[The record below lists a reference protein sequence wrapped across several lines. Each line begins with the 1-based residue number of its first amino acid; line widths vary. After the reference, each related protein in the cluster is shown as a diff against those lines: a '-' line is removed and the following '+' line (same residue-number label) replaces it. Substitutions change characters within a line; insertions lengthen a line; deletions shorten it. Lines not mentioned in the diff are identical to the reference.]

1 MNFEPLASHYPKL
14 SALGEHCED
23 LIRDRHYRESIQ
35 GMRQFAEGV
44 LKTVFRVKD
53 DDEGL
58 GALMRRDDFQIVV
71 PRKVAG
77 SFSLLQR
84 YGNKASHFQTK
95 DLPADVPYE
104 RHYEIRT
111 KEDAELCL
119 RHGHEI
125 ARWLLSCRD
134 PSAAYPDFRPLE
146 TVRTNKKGEKRKI
159 VFDAHQ
165 EEAIGLQHGRHLV
178 LAPPGCGKT
187 EILTERVRRALEAGI
202 ALTDMLCLTFT
213 NRAAR
218 GMQERIEENFQ
229 DRSMGELYVGN
240 LHRFCS
246 KLLFESE
253 AVPETATIID
263 EDDAREVI
271 DSLARER
278 LSENRPPVSE
288 GLPLP
293 EDPLPGSVA
302 DFIEQRAA
310 ELLQKDR
317 DFPADTIQKA
327 PAPEVNQRNLELF
340 ASFGLLAFDEK
351 HNPKVNEDRVD
362 EIARDYLAYKES
374 QELLDFNDLLLKAWL
389 FLTDDRSFVKRYSWI
404 QVDEVQDLSPL
415 QLAIV
420 DLLWNDDEPSSV
432 CVFFGDEQQAIFSFM
447 GAKLERLQ
455 ALSRTHAVHHLHRNF
470 RSPSYLLDLFNKF
483 AVNELDADPAL
494 LPRAE
499 RVSKAPKGALRLL
512 AAYDA
517 KDQIEVLGEL
527 ARLAPADE
535 TTAVLV
541 PSNAMADTLSNHLKE
556 KGVEHFKISGS
567 DIFRMDVLKT
577 AKAYLGILKDDFQT
591 APWAQLISR
600 LTRKNTTLK
609 RIRDYLA
616 KEFPDYGLLPSDLL
630 HYSVENPEEPMSLL
644 DDFTRAYW
652 GELVV
657 FDTETTGL
665 EVGLDDVIQIA
676 ARRLKDGRC
685 IETLTLFLETKRT
698 IPKMLG
704 NIPNPMVEEY
714 EAAKARGKLLPP
726 ALAFKKFLAFVGD
739 APVVGHNVEYDVNIV
754 NAQYAVLKDRMEKV
768 FADGVDL
775 SALPRAYARGE
786 LLKRYD
792 TLRLSYA
799 LERII
804 CREKGVEAP
813 SLAQAQGPDPHSRGR
828 RDEFAQ
834 GRRRRRRDRRPSRAL
849 LRARPAA
856 RGKAAGLPH
865 EALHPQHVEDAS
877 RRRQGDLRRAPRP
890 ELPAAGP
897 RRPGDSRAG
906 ASRIHRNPA
915 EPHGGT
921 DRNRRNPKE
930 APASLRLSRP
940 GARRQ
945 GTLED
950 ALFAAAALSRP
961 REFVEGSGPLF
972 ERRRARPHLPFDGPQ
987 GEGPRIRKRRHRRR
1001 PRRRLSL
1008 LPKQHAR
1015 DKGRGREKVLRR
1027 ALAREKDD
1035 HDHLAAGKRLGLP
1048 LQRVAVS
1055 CKHPFGLRA
1064 DDGKRRAA
1072 GRKESVPRQRP
1083 RRGRPALLTIPQ
1095 RPRSSF
1101 TDARRLEGASM
1112 RFSCGRGRQEREN
1125 PGEARC
1131 PSGSSFGKG
1140 LGPFCG
1146 DEPCVPKDRSSV
1158 RDAHPGLP
1166 SRTGASQSCMVCN
1179 PIQRAVARSFS
1190 S

>member
-293 EDPLPGSVA
+293 EDPLPGFVA

-804 CREKGVEAP
+804 CREKGLKRLPSHKLKDLIRILGVEGTNSHKADDDVAATEGLLARFYELARPLVEKQRAFLMKP
-813 SLAQAQGPDPHSRGR
+813 SIRNMSKTLRDAVKEIYDEHRDLSFRPQDPEDPAILVQVLREFIETLPNHTEEPTEIGEIRKKLPLLYAYLDRVLVDKERSRTLYSQLQR
-828 RDEFAQ
+828 YLVHVNSLKEADLCSSDVV
-834 GRRRRRRDRRPSRAL
+834 RDRIFLSTVH
-849 LRARPAA
+849 
-856 RGKAAGLPH
+856 KAKGL
-865 EALHPQHVEDAS
+865 
-877 RRRQGDLRRAPRP
+877 
-890 ELPAAGP
+890 
-897 RRPGDSRAG
+897 
-906 ASRIHRNPA
+906 
-915 EPHGGT
+915 
-921 DRNRRNPKE
+921 
-930 APASLRLSRP
+930 
-940 GARRQ
+940 
-945 GTLED
+945 
-950 ALFAAAALSRP
+950 
-961 REFVEGSGPLF
+961 EFENVVI
-972 ERRRARPHLPFDGPQ
+972 AD
-987 GEGPRIRKRRHRRR
+987 
-1001 PRRRLSL
+1001 
-1008 LPKQHAR
+1008 AR
-1015 DKGRGREKVLRR
+1015 DGVY
-1027 ALAREKDD
+1027 
-1035 HDHLAAGKRLGLP
+1035 
-1048 LQRVAVS
+1048 
-1055 CKHPFGLRA
+1055 PFF
-1064 DDGKRRAA
+1064 
-1072 GRKESVPRQRP
+1072 
-1083 RRGRPALLTIPQ
+1083 
-1095 RPRSSF
+1095 RSN
-1101 TDARRLEGASM
+1101 TPETR
-1112 RFSCGRGRQEREN
+1112 
-1125 PGEARC
+1125 
-1131 PSGSSFGKG
+1131 
-1140 LGPFCG
+1140 
-1146 DEPCVPKDRSSV
+1146 
-1158 RDAHPGLP
+1158 
-1166 SRTGASQSCMVCN
+1166 
-1179 PIQRAVARSFS
+1179 
-1190 S
+1190 

>member
-1 MNFEPLASHYPKL
+1 M
-14 SALGEHCED
+14 
-23 LIRDRHYRESIQ
+23 
-35 GMRQFAEGV
+35 
-44 LKTVFRVKD
+44 
-53 DDEGL
+53 
-58 GALMRRDDFQIVV
+58 
-71 PRKVAG
+71 
-77 SFSLLQR
+77 
-84 YGNKASHFQTK
+84 
-95 DLPADVPYE
+95 
-104 RHYEIRT
+104 
-111 KEDAELCL
+111 
-119 RHGHEI
+119 
-125 ARWLLSCRD
+125 
-134 PSAAYPDFRPLE
+134 
-146 TVRTNKKGEKRKI
+146 RTNAKGEKRQI

-187 EILTERVRRALEAGI
+187 EILTERVRRALDAGA

-218 GMQERIEENFQ
+218 GMQERIEENFR

-293 EDPLPGSVA
+293 EDPLPGFVA
-302 DFIEQRAA
+302 DFIQQRAA

-317 DFPADTIQKA
+317 CFPTDTIQKA

-351 HNPKVNEDRVD
+351 HNPKVDEDRVD

-499 RVSKAPKGALRLL
+499 KVSKAPKGALRLL
-512 AAYDA
+512 AAYNA
-517 KDQIEVLGEL
+517 KDQVELLGEL

-535 TTAVLV
+535 TTAFLV

-676 ARRLKDGRC
+676 ARKLRGGRC
-685 IETLTLFLETKRT
+685 VEKLELFLKTERE

-704 NIPNPMVEEY
+704 NIPNPMVEVY
-714 EAAKARGKLLPP
+714 EAEKARGSLLPP
-726 ALAFKKFLAFVGD
+726 VLAFKKFLAFVGD

-804 CREKGVEAP
+804 CRETGLKRLPSHKLKDLIRILGVEGTNSHKADDDVAATEGL
-813 SLAQAQGPDPHSRGR
+813 LARFY
-828 RDEFAQ
+828 E
-834 GRRRRRRDRRPSRAL
+834 L
-849 LRARPAA
+849 ARPLVEKQRAFLMKPSIRNMSKTLRDA
-856 RGKAAGLPH
+856 VKEIYDEHRDLSFR
-865 EALHPQHVEDAS
+865 PQDPED
-877 RRRQGDLRRAPRP
+877 
-890 ELPAAGP
+890 PA
-897 RRPGDSRAG
+897 
-906 ASRIHRNPA
+906 I
-915 EPHGGT
+915 
-921 DRNRRNPKE
+921 
-930 APASLRLSRP
+930 LVQVL
-940 GARRQ
+940 
-945 GTLED
+945 
-950 ALFAAAALSRP
+950 
-961 REFVEGSGPLF
+961 REFVESLPNHTENKGEIGEIQKKLPLLYAYLDRVLIEKTQSRTLYAQLQRYLVHINSLKEADLCSSDVVRDRVF
-972 ERRRARPHLPFDGPQ
+972 LSTVHKAKGLEFDHVVIADVRDGVYPFFKSSTP
-987 GEGPRIRKRRHRRR
+987 E
-1001 PRRRLSL
+1001 
-1008 LPKQHAR
+1008 
-1015 DKGRGREKVLRR
+1015 
-1027 ALAREKDD
+1027 AREEDARKFYVALSRAKKTITITWPLENDWGYRCRESPFLQSIRSDFVRVTESDVLKD
-1035 HDHLAAGKRLGLP
+1035 GK
-1048 LQRVAVS
+1048 A
-1055 CKHPFGLRA
+1055 FGKA
-1064 DDGKRRAA
+1064 DDLD
-1072 GRKESVPRQRP
+1072 EDDP
-1083 RRGRPALLTIPQ
+1083 
-1095 RPRSSF
+1095 
-1101 TDARRLEGASM
+1101 
-1112 RFSCGRGRQEREN
+1112 
-1125 PGEARC
+1125 
-1131 PSGSSFGKG
+1131 
-1140 LGPFCG
+1140 PF
-1146 DEPCVPKDRSSV
+1146 
-1158 RDAHPGLP
+1158 
-1166 SRTGASQSCMVCN
+1166 
-1179 PIQRAVARSFS
+1179 
-1190 S
+1190 

>member
-1 MNFEPLASHYPKL
+1 MNFQPLASHYPKL

-44 LKTVFRVKD
+44 LKTVFRVQD

-58 GALMRRDDFQIVV
+58 GSLMRRDDFAIVV
-71 PRKVAG
+71 PRKVAR

-84 YGNKASHFQTK
+84 YGNKASHFQVN
-95 DLPADVPYE
+95 DLLTSVPYE

-111 KEDAELCL
+111 KEDAETCL
-119 RHGHEI
+119 RHGYDI

-134 PSAAYPDFRPLE
+134 PSAPYPDFQPLE
-146 TVRTNKKGEKRKI
+146 TVRTNAKGEKRKI
-159 VFDAHQ
+159 VFDRHQ
-165 EEAIGLQHGRHLV
+165 EEAIGLQSGRHLV

-187 EILTERVRRALEAGI
+187 EILTERVRRALEAGV

-218 GMQERIEENFQ
+218 GMQERIVENFPE
-229 DRSMGELYVGN
+229 RSMGELYVGN

-253 AVPETATIID
+253 VVPETATILD

-278 LSENRPPVSE
+278 LLEDRPPVSE

-293 EDPLPGSVA
+293 EEPLPDFVA
-302 DFIEQRAA
+302 DFIQQRAA

-317 DFPADTIQKA
+317 GFHEDTIQEA
-327 PAPEVNQRNLELF
+327 HAPEVNQKNFELF
-340 ASFGLLAFDEK
+340 AAFGLVAYDDCGKPKFDE
-351 HNPKVNEDRVD
+351 DRID
-362 EIARDYLAYKES
+362 SIARDYLAYKAS

-389 FLTDDRSFVKRYSWI
+389 FLSDERSFVKLYPWI

-420 DLLWNDDEPSSV
+420 ELLWDDEKPSSV
-432 CVFFGDEQQAIFSFM
+432 CVYFGDEQQAIFSFM
-447 GAKLERLQ
+447 GAKLDRLQ
-455 ALSRTHAVHHLHRNF
+455 ALSRTHKVHLLHRNF

-483 AVNELDADPAL
+483 AVRELDADPAL
-494 LPRAE
+494 LPRAD
-499 RVSKAPKGALRLL
+499 KITPKPKGALRLL
-512 AAYDA
+512 AACDA
-517 KDQIEVLGEL
+517 KDQIELLSEL
-527 ARLAPADE
+527 ALRAPEGE

-541 PSNAMADTLSNHLKE
+541 PSNAMADTLSDRLKDL
-556 KGVEHFKISGS
+556 KVEHFKISGS
-567 DIFRMDVLKT
+567 DLFRMDVLKT

-600 LTRKNTTLK
+600 LTRKDTTLK

-616 KEFPDYGLLPSDLL
+616 RKFPDYGLLPSDLL
-630 HYSVENPEEPMSLL
+630 HYSAENPDEPMSLL

-804 CREKGVEAP
+804 CREKGLKRLPSHRLKDLIRILGVEGTNSHKADDDVAATEGLLARFYELARPLVEKQRAFLMKP
-813 SLAQAQGPDPHSRGR
+813 SIRNMSKTLRDAVKEIYDEHRDLSFRPQDPEDPAILVQVLREFIETLPNHTEEPTEIGEIRKKLPLLYAYLDRVLVDKERSRTLYSQLQR
-828 RDEFAQ
+828 YLVHVNSLKEADLCSSDVV
-834 GRRRRRRDRRPSRAL
+834 RDRIFLSTVHKAKGL
-849 LRARPAA
+849 EFENVVIADARDGVYPFF
-856 RGKAAGLPH
+856 RSNTP
-865 EALHPQHVEDAS
+865 ETREEDA
-877 RRRQGDLRRAPRP
+877 R
-890 ELPAAGP
+890 
-897 RRPGDSRAG
+897 
-906 ASRIHRNPA
+906 
-915 EPHGGT
+915 
-921 DRNRRNPKE
+921 K
-930 APASLRLSRP
+930 
-940 GARRQ
+940 
-945 GTLED
+945 
-950 ALFAAAALSRP
+950 FYVALSRAKKTITITWP
-961 REFVEGSGPLF
+961 LENDWGFRCKESPFLASIRSDFVRMTEN
-972 ERRRARPHLPFDGPQ
+972 D
-987 GEGPRIRKRRHRRR
+987 
-1001 PRRRLSL
+1001 
-1008 LPKQHAR
+1008 
-1015 DKGRGREKVLRR
+1015 VLRD
-1027 ALAREKDD
+1027 EKKASRGNDPEEDD
-1035 HDHLAAGKRLGLP
+1035 P
-1048 LQRVAVS
+1048 
-1055 CKHPFGLRA
+1055 PF
-1064 DDGKRRAA
+1064 
-1072 GRKESVPRQRP
+1072 
-1083 RRGRPALLTIPQ
+1083 
-1095 RPRSSF
+1095 
-1101 TDARRLEGASM
+1101 
-1112 RFSCGRGRQEREN
+1112 
-1125 PGEARC
+1125 
-1131 PSGSSFGKG
+1131 
-1140 LGPFCG
+1140 
-1146 DEPCVPKDRSSV
+1146 
-1158 RDAHPGLP
+1158 
-1166 SRTGASQSCMVCN
+1166 
-1179 PIQRAVARSFS
+1179 
-1190 S
+1190 

>member
-1 MNFEPLASHYPKL
+1 MNFQPLAPYYPKL

-23 LIRDRHYRESIQ
+23 LIRDRHYRESVQ

-44 LKTVFRVKD
+44 LKTVFRVQD

-58 GALMRRDDFQIVV
+58 GALMRRDDFAIVV

-84 YGNKASHFQTK
+84 YGNKASHFQVN
-95 DLPADVPYE
+95 DLLSTLPYE

-119 RHGHEI
+119 RHGHDI

-134 PSAAYPDFRPLE
+134 PSASYPDFRPLE

-187 EILTERVRRALEAGI
+187 EILTERVRRALDAGMS
-202 ALTDMLCLTFT
+202 LTDMLCLTFT

-218 GMQERIEENFQ
+218 GMQERIEENFR

-246 KLLFESE
+246 KLLFEAE
-253 AVPETATIID
+253 AVPETATILD

-278 LSENRPPVSE
+278 RLEDRPSSQSGE
-288 GLPLP
+288 RPLP
-293 EDPLPGSVA
+293 EDPLPAFVA
-302 DFIEQRAA
+302 DFIQHRAA
-310 ELLQKDR
+310 ELLQRDR
-317 DFPADTIQKA
+317 SFPAETIQQA
-327 PAPEVNQRNLELF
+327 PAPEVNQRNFELL
-340 ASFGLLAFDEK
+340 AAFGLVVHDENR
-351 HNPKVNEDRVD
+351 NPIIDEDRVD

-389 FLTDDRSFVKRYSWI
+389 FLTDKRSFVKRYSWI

-420 DLLWNDDEPSSV
+420 EQLWNANAPSSV

-447 GAKLERLQ
+447 GAKLERLED
-455 ALSRTHAVHHLHRNF
+455 LSRTHEVHHLHRNF

-494 LPRAE
+494 LPRADKI
-499 RVSKAPKGALRLL
+499 SKAPKGALRLL
-512 AAYDA
+512 AAYNA

-527 ARLAPADE
+527 ARLAPENE

-541 PSNAMADTLSNHLKE
+541 PSNAMADALSLHLKE
-556 KGVEHFKISGS
+556 KGVEHFKISGT

-630 HYSVENPEEPMSLL
+630 FYSAENEDEPMSLL

-676 ARRLKDGRC
+676 ARKLRGGRC
-685 IETLTLFLETKRT
+685 VEKLTLFLKTKRE

-704 NIPNPMVEEY
+704 NIPNPMVEVY
-714 EAAKARGKLLPP
+714 EAERARGSLLDP

-754 NAQYAVLKDRMEKV
+754 NAQYAVLKDRMEKA
-768 FADGVDL
+768 FADGVDV
-775 SALPRAYARGE
+775 SVLPRAYARGE
-786 LLKRYD
+786 LMKRYD
-792 TLRLSYA
+792 TLRISYA
-799 LERII
+799 LERVI
-804 CREKGVEAP
+804 CREKGLKRLPSHKLKDLIRILEVEGTNSHNADDDVAATEGL
-813 SLAQAQGPDPHSRGR
+813 LARFY
-828 RDEFAQ
+828 E
-834 GRRRRRRDRRPSRAL
+834 L
-849 LRARPAA
+849 ARPLVEKQRKFLRKSAI
-856 RGKAAGLPH
+856 RNMSQTLRL
-865 EALHPQHVEDAS
+865 ALKEIF
-877 RRRQGDLRRAPRP
+877 
-890 ELPAAGP
+890 EE
-897 RRPGDSRAG
+897 
-906 ASRIHRNPA
+906 HRNLSFRPQDPEDPA
-915 EPHGGT
+915 I
-921 DRNRRNPKE
+921 
-930 APASLRLSRP
+930 LVQVL
-940 GARRQ
+940 
-945 GTLED
+945 
-950 ALFAAAALSRP
+950 
-961 REFVEGSGPLF
+961 REFVESLPNHTENEGEIGEIQKKLPLLYAYLDRVLIDK
-972 ERRRARPHLPFDGPQ
+972 ERSRTLYAQLQRYLVHINSLKEADLCSSDVVRDRVFLSTVHKAKGLEFDHVV
-987 GEGPRIRKRRHRRR
+987 IAD
-1001 PRRRLSL
+1001 
-1008 LPKQHAR
+1008 AR
-1015 DKGRGREKVLRR
+1015 DGVYPFFKSSTPETKEEDARKFYVALSRAKKTITITWPLENDWGYRCRESPFLRSIRSDFIRMTENDVL
-1027 ALAREKDD
+1027 K
-1035 HDHLAAGKRLGLP
+1035 
-1048 LQRVAVS
+1048 
-1055 CKHPFGLRA
+1055 
-1064 DDGKRRAA
+1064 DGKSFGNA
-1072 GRKESVPRQRP
+1072 GRSDDLNEDDP
-1083 RRGRPALLTIPQ
+1083 
-1095 RPRSSF
+1095 
-1101 TDARRLEGASM
+1101 
-1112 RFSCGRGRQEREN
+1112 
-1125 PGEARC
+1125 
-1131 PSGSSFGKG
+1131 
-1140 LGPFCG
+1140 PF
-1146 DEPCVPKDRSSV
+1146 
-1158 RDAHPGLP
+1158 
-1166 SRTGASQSCMVCN
+1166 
-1179 PIQRAVARSFS
+1179 
-1190 S
+1190 

>member
-1 MNFEPLASHYPKL
+1 MNFQPLAPYYPKL

-23 LIRDRHYRESIQ
+23 LIRDRHYRESVQ

-58 GALMRRDDFQIVV
+58 GALMRRDDFAIVV
-71 PRKVAG
+71 PRKVAA

-84 YGNKASHFQTK
+84 YGNKASHFQVN
-95 DLPADVPYE
+95 DLLSALPYE

-119 RHGHEI
+119 RHGYDI

-134 PSAAYPDFRPLE
+134 PSASYPDFRPLE

-187 EILTERVRRALEAGI
+187 EILTERVRRALDAGV

-218 GMQERIEENFQ
+218 GMQERIEENFR

-253 AVPETATIID
+253 AVPETATILD

-278 LSENRPPVSE
+278 LFEDRPSSQSGE
-288 GLPLP
+288 RLLP
-293 EDPLPGSVA
+293 EDPLPSFVA
-302 DFIEQRAA
+302 DFIQHRAA

-317 DFPADTIQKA
+317 GFHEDTIQEA
-327 PAPEVNQRNLELF
+327 HAPEVNQKNFELF
-340 ASFGLLAFDEK
+340 AAFGLVCLDERR
-351 HNPKVNEDRVD
+351 NPKLDEDRVD

-389 FLTDDRSFVKRYSWI
+389 FLTDKRSFVKRYSWI

-420 DLLWNDDEPSSV
+420 EQLWNANAPSSV

-447 GAKLERLQ
+447 GAKLERLED
-455 ALSRTHAVHHLHRNF
+455 LSRTHEVHHLHRNF

-494 LPRAE
+494 LPRADKI
-499 RVSKAPKGALRLL
+499 SKAPKGALRLL
-512 AAYDA
+512 AAYNA

-527 ARLAPADE
+527 ARLAPENE

-541 PSNAMADTLSNHLKE
+541 PSNAMADALSLHLKD
-556 KGVEHFKISGS
+556 KGVEHFKISGT

-630 HYSVENPEEPMSLL
+630 FYSAENEDEPMSLL

-676 ARRLKDGRC
+676 ARKLRGGRC
-685 IETLTLFLETKRT
+685 VEKLTLFLKTKRE

-704 NIPNPMVEEY
+704 NIPNPMVEVY
-714 EAAKARGKLLPP
+714 EAERARGSLLDP

-754 NAQYAVLKDRMEKV
+754 NAQYAVLKDRMEKA
-768 FADGVDL
+768 FADGVDV
-775 SALPRAYARGE
+775 SVLPRAYARGE
-786 LLKRYD
+786 LMKRYD
-792 TLRLSYA
+792 TLRISYA
-799 LERII
+799 LERVI
-804 CREKGVEAP
+804 CREKGLKRLPSHKLKDLIRILEVEGTNSHNADDDVAATEGL
-813 SLAQAQGPDPHSRGR
+813 LARFY
-828 RDEFAQ
+828 E
-834 GRRRRRRDRRPSRAL
+834 L
-849 LRARPAA
+849 ARPLVEKQRKFLRKSAI
-856 RGKAAGLPH
+856 RNMSQTLRL
-865 EALHPQHVEDAS
+865 ALKEIF
-877 RRRQGDLRRAPRP
+877 
-890 ELPAAGP
+890 EE
-897 RRPGDSRAG
+897 
-906 ASRIHRNPA
+906 HRNLSYRPQDPEDPA
-915 EPHGGT
+915 I
-921 DRNRRNPKE
+921 
-930 APASLRLSRP
+930 LVQVL
-940 GARRQ
+940 
-945 GTLED
+945 
-950 ALFAAAALSRP
+950 
-961 REFVEGSGPLF
+961 REFVETLPNHTEDERQIGEIQKKLPLLYAYLDRVLIDKERSRTLYAQLQRYLVHINSLKEADLCSSDVVRDRVFLSTVHKAKGLEF
-972 ERRRARPHLPFDGPQ
+972 ENVVIAD
-987 GEGPRIRKRRHRRR
+987 
-1001 PRRRLSL
+1001 
-1008 LPKQHAR
+1008 AR
-1015 DKGRGREKVLRR
+1015 DGVYPFFKSKTPE
-1027 ALAREKDD
+1027 AREEDARKFYVALSRAKKTITITWPLENDWGYRCKESPFLQSIRSD
-1035 HDHLAAGKRLGLP
+1035 FVRVTETEALRDAPAGKDEDLEDDP
-1048 LQRVAVS
+1048 
-1055 CKHPFGLRA
+1055 PF
-1064 DDGKRRAA
+1064 
-1072 GRKESVPRQRP
+1072 
-1083 RRGRPALLTIPQ
+1083 
-1095 RPRSSF
+1095 
-1101 TDARRLEGASM
+1101 
-1112 RFSCGRGRQEREN
+1112 
-1125 PGEARC
+1125 
-1131 PSGSSFGKG
+1131 
-1140 LGPFCG
+1140 
-1146 DEPCVPKDRSSV
+1146 
-1158 RDAHPGLP
+1158 
-1166 SRTGASQSCMVCN
+1166 
-1179 PIQRAVARSFS
+1179 
-1190 S
+1190 

>member
-1 MNFEPLASHYPKL
+1 MNFQPLAPYYPKL

-23 LIRDRHYRESIQ
+23 LIRDRHYRESVQ

-44 LKTVFRVKD
+44 LKTAFRVQD

-58 GALMRRDDFQIVV
+58 GALMRRDDFAIVV

-84 YGNKASHFQTK
+84 YGNKASHFQIN
-95 DLPADVPYE
+95 DLLTSLPYE

-119 RHGHEI
+119 RHGYDI
-125 ARWLLSCRD
+125 ARWLLSCKD
-134 PSAAYPDFRPLE
+134 PSALYPDFQPLE
-146 TVRTNKKGEKRKI
+146 TVRTNAKGEKRQI

-165 EEAIGLQHGRHLV
+165 EEAIGLKHGRHLV

-187 EILTERVRRALEAGI
+187 EILTERVRRALDAGMS
-202 ALTDMLCLTFT
+202 LTDMLCLTFT

-218 GMQERIEENFQ
+218 GMQERIEENFR

-253 AVPETATIID
+253 AVPETATILN

-271 DSLARER
+271 DSLVRER
-278 LSENRPPVSE
+278 LLEDRPPESE

-293 EDPLPGSVA
+293 EAPLPDFVA
-302 DFIEQRAA
+302 DFIQQRAA

-317 DFPADTIQKA
+317 GFPEDTIQEA
-327 PAPEVNQRNLELF
+327 HAPEVNQKNFEPF
-340 ASFGLLAFDEK
+340 AAFGLVAYDDCGKPKFDE
-351 HNPKVNEDRVD
+351 DRID
-362 EIARDYLAYKES
+362 SIARDYLAYKAS

-389 FLTDDRSFVKRYSWI
+389 FLTDKRSFVKRYPWI

-420 DLLWNDDEPSSV
+420 ERLWDEKQPLSV

-455 ALSRTHAVHHLHRNF
+455 ALSRTHEVHHLHRNF

-483 AVNELDADPAL
+483 AVNELGADPAL

-499 RVSKAPKGALRLL
+499 KTSKAPKGALRLL

-527 ARLAPADE
+527 ARLAPENE

-541 PSNAMADTLSNHLKE
+541 PSNAMADALSLHLKE
-556 KGVEHFKISGS
+556 KGVEHFKISGT

-616 KEFPDYGLLPSDLL
+616 REFPEYGLLPSDLL
-630 HYSVENPEEPMSLL
+630 YYSVENPDEPMSLL

-676 ARRLKDGRC
+676 ARKLRGGRC
-685 IETLTLFLETKRT
+685 VDTLTLFLKTNRE

-714 EAAKARGKLLPP
+714 EAAKRRGSLLPP
-726 ALAFKKFLAFVGD
+726 VLAFKKFLAFVGD

-754 NAQYAVLKDRMEKV
+754 NAQYAVLKDRMKAA
-768 FADGVDL
+768 FDADVDV
-775 SALPRAYARGE
+775 SSLPRAYARGE
-786 LLKRYD
+786 LMKRYD

-799 LERII
+799 LERVI
-804 CREKGVEAP
+804 CREKGIKRLPSHKLKDLIRILEVEGTNSHKADDDVAATEG
-813 SLAQAQGPDPHSRGR
+813 LLSRFS
-828 RDEFAQ
+828 E
-834 GRRRRRRDRRPSRAL
+834 L
-849 LRARPAA
+849 ARP
-856 RGKAAGLPH
+856 L
-865 EALHPQHVEDAS
+865 VEKQRKFLRKS
-877 RRRQGDLRRAPRP
+877 PIRNMSQTLRRALS
-890 ELPAAGP
+890 E
-897 RRPGDSRAG
+897 
-906 ASRIHRNPA
+906 IYEEHRNLSYRPQDPEDPA
-915 EPHGGT
+915 I
-921 DRNRRNPKE
+921 
-930 APASLRLSRP
+930 LVQVL
-940 GARRQ
+940 
-945 GTLED
+945 
-950 ALFAAAALSRP
+950 
-961 REFVEGSGPLF
+961 REFVETLPNHTEDAGQIGEIQKKLPLLYAYLDRVLIDK
-972 ERRRARPHLPFDGPQ
+972 ERSRTLYAQLQRYLVHINSLKEADLCSSDVVRDRVFLSTVHKAKGLEFDNVVIADVRDGVYPFFKSSTPEAKEEDARKFYVALSRAKKTITITWPLENDWGYSCRESPFLAA
-987 GEGPRIRKRRHRRR
+987 IREDFVRVTK
-1001 PRRRLSL
+1001 S
-1008 LPKQHAR
+1008 
-1015 DKGRGREKVLRR
+1015 DVLR
-1027 ALAREKDD
+1027 DD
-1035 HDHLAAGKRLGLP
+1035 K
-1048 LQRVAVS
+1048 
-1055 CKHPFGLRA
+1055 
-1064 DDGKRRAA
+1064 
-1072 GRKESVPRQRP
+1072 
-1083 RRGRPALLTIPQ
+1083 T
-1095 RPRSSF
+1095 
-1101 TDARRLEGASM
+1101 
-1112 RFSCGRGRQEREN
+1112 
-1125 PGEARC
+1125 
-1131 PSGSSFGKG
+1131 
-1140 LGPFCG
+1140 
-1146 DEPCVPKDRSSV
+1146 
-1158 RDAHPGLP
+1158 
-1166 SRTGASQSCMVCN
+1166 
-1179 PIQRAVARSFS
+1179 
-1190 S
+1190 

>member
-23 LIRDRHYRESIQ
+23 LIRDRHYRESVQ
-35 GMRQFAEGV
+35 GLRQFAEGV

-271 DSLARER
+271 DSLAVER
-278 LSENRPPVSE
+278 LWKDGPSSGSDERPRPK
-288 GLPLP
+288 
-293 EDPLPGSVA
+293 DALPGFVA
-302 DFIEQRAA
+302 DFIQQRAA

-317 DFPADTIQKA
+317 EFPADTIQKA
-327 PAPEVNQRNLELF
+327 PAPEVNQRNIELF

-389 FLTDDRSFVKRYSWI
+389 FLTDERSFVKRYSWI

-499 RVSKAPKGALRLL
+499 KVSKAPKGALRLL
-512 AAYDA
+512 AAYNA
-517 KDQIEVLGEL
+517 KDQVELLGEL

-535 TTAVLV
+535 TTALLV

-676 ARRLKDGRC
+676 ARRLKGGRC

-754 NAQYAVLKDRMEKV
+754 NAQYAALKDRMEKV

-804 CREKGVEAP
+804 CREKGLKRLPSHKLKDLIRILGVEGTNSHKADDDVAATEGLLARFYELARPLVEKQRAFLMKP
-813 SLAQAQGPDPHSRGR
+813 SLRNMSRTLRDAVKEIYDEHRDLSFRPQDPEDPAILVQVLREFIETLPNHTEEPTEIGEIRKKLPLLYAYLDRVLVDKERSRTLYAQLQRYLVHVNSLKEADLCSS
-828 RDEFAQ
+828 DVV
-834 GRRRRRRDRRPSRAL
+834 RDRVFLSTVHKAKGL
-849 LRARPAA
+849 EFENVVIADARDGVYPFF
-856 RGKAAGLPH
+856 RNNTP
-865 EALHPQHVEDAS
+865 ETREEDA
-877 RRRQGDLRRAPRP
+877 R
-890 ELPAAGP
+890 
-897 RRPGDSRAG
+897 
-906 ASRIHRNPA
+906 
-915 EPHGGT
+915 
-921 DRNRRNPKE
+921 K
-930 APASLRLSRP
+930 
-940 GARRQ
+940 
-945 GTLED
+945 
-950 ALFAAAALSRP
+950 FYVALSRAKKTITITWP
-961 REFVEGSGPLF
+961 LENDWGFRCRESPFLQSIRSDFVRMTEN
-972 ERRRARPHLPFDGPQ
+972 D
-987 GEGPRIRKRRHRRR
+987 
-1001 PRRRLSL
+1001 
-1008 LPKQHAR
+1008 
-1015 DKGRGREKVLRR
+1015 VLRD
-1027 ALAREKDD
+1027 EKKASRGNDPEEDD
-1035 HDHLAAGKRLGLP
+1035 P
-1048 LQRVAVS
+1048 
-1055 CKHPFGLRA
+1055 PF
-1064 DDGKRRAA
+1064 
-1072 GRKESVPRQRP
+1072 
-1083 RRGRPALLTIPQ
+1083 
-1095 RPRSSF
+1095 
-1101 TDARRLEGASM
+1101 
-1112 RFSCGRGRQEREN
+1112 
-1125 PGEARC
+1125 
-1131 PSGSSFGKG
+1131 
-1140 LGPFCG
+1140 
-1146 DEPCVPKDRSSV
+1146 
-1158 RDAHPGLP
+1158 
-1166 SRTGASQSCMVCN
+1166 
-1179 PIQRAVARSFS
+1179 
-1190 S
+1190 

>member
-202 ALTDMLCLTFT
+202 ALTDMLCLTFA

-293 EDPLPGSVA
+293 EDPLPGFVA

-804 CREKGVEAP
+804 CREKGLKRLPSHKLKDLIRILGVEGTNSHKADDDVAATEGLLARFYELARPLVEKQRAFLMKP
-813 SLAQAQGPDPHSRGR
+813 SISNMSKMLRDAVKEIYDEHRDLSFRPQDPEDPAILVQVLREFIETLPNHTEEPTEIGEIRKKLPLLYAYLDRVLVDKERSRTLYSQLQCYLVHVNSLKEA
-828 RDEFAQ
+828 DLCSSDVV
-834 GRRRRRRDRRPSRAL
+834 RDRIFLSTVHKAKGL
-849 LRARPAA
+849 EFENVVIADARDGVYPFF
-856 RGKAAGLPH
+856 RSNTP
-865 EALHPQHVEDAS
+865 ETREEDA
-877 RRRQGDLRRAPRP
+877 R
-890 ELPAAGP
+890 
-897 RRPGDSRAG
+897 
-906 ASRIHRNPA
+906 
-915 EPHGGT
+915 
-921 DRNRRNPKE
+921 K
-930 APASLRLSRP
+930 
-940 GARRQ
+940 
-945 GTLED
+945 
-950 ALFAAAALSRP
+950 FYVALSRAKKTITITWP
-961 REFVEGSGPLF
+961 LENDWGVRCKESPFLASIRSDFVRMTEN
-972 ERRRARPHLPFDGPQ
+972 D
-987 GEGPRIRKRRHRRR
+987 
-1001 PRRRLSL
+1001 
-1008 LPKQHAR
+1008 
-1015 DKGRGREKVLRR
+1015 VLRD
-1027 ALAREKDD
+1027 EKKASRGNDPEEDD
-1035 HDHLAAGKRLGLP
+1035 P
-1048 LQRVAVS
+1048 
-1055 CKHPFGLRA
+1055 PF
-1064 DDGKRRAA
+1064 
-1072 GRKESVPRQRP
+1072 
-1083 RRGRPALLTIPQ
+1083 
-1095 RPRSSF
+1095 
-1101 TDARRLEGASM
+1101 
-1112 RFSCGRGRQEREN
+1112 
-1125 PGEARC
+1125 
-1131 PSGSSFGKG
+1131 
-1140 LGPFCG
+1140 
-1146 DEPCVPKDRSSV
+1146 
-1158 RDAHPGLP
+1158 
-1166 SRTGASQSCMVCN
+1166 
-1179 PIQRAVARSFS
+1179 
-1190 S
+1190 

>member
-1 MNFEPLASHYPKL
+1 MNFQPLAPYYPKL

-23 LIRDRHYRESIQ
+23 LIRDRHYRESVQ

-44 LKTVFRVKD
+44 LKTVFRVRD

-58 GALMRRDDFQIVV
+58 GALMRRDDFAIVV
-71 PRKVAG
+71 PRKVAR

-84 YGNKASHFQTK
+84 YGNKASHFQVN
-95 DLPADVPYE
+95 DLLSALPYE

-119 RHGHEI
+119 RHGHDI

-134 PSAAYPDFRPLE
+134 PSASYPDFRPLE

-165 EEAIGLQHGRHLV
+165 EEAIGLQRGRHLV

-187 EILTERVRRALEAGI
+187 EILTERVRRALDAGV

-218 GMQERIEENFQ
+218 GMQERIEENFR

-253 AVPETATIID
+253 AVPETATILD

-278 LSENRPPVSE
+278 LLEDRPPASE
-288 GLPLP
+288 GRPLP
-293 EDPLPGSVA
+293 KDPLPAFVA
-302 DFIEQRAA
+302 DFIQHRAA
-310 ELLQKDR
+310 ELLQRDR
-317 DFPADTIQKA
+317 NFPEDTIQTM
-327 PAPEVNQRNLELF
+327 PAPEVNQRNFELF
-340 ASFGLLAFDEK
+340 SSFGLVAYDENR
-351 HNPKVNEDRVD
+351 NPAVNEGRVD
-362 EIARDYLAYKES
+362 EIARDYLAYKDS

-389 FLTDDRSFVKRYSWI
+389 FLTDERSFVKRYSWI

-420 DLLWNDDEPSSV
+420 ERLWNDKEPSSV
-432 CVFFGDEQQAIFSFM
+432 CVLFGDEQQAIFSFM
-447 GAKLERLQ
+447 GAKLERLED
-455 ALSRTHAVHHLHRNF
+455 LSRTHEVHHLHRNF

-483 AVNELDADPAL
+483 AVNELGADPAL

-499 RVSKAPKGALRLL
+499 KTSKAPKGALRLL

-527 ARLAPADE
+527 ARLAPENE

-541 PSNAMADTLSNHLKE
+541 PSNAMADALSLHLKE
-556 KGVEHFKISGS
+556 KGVEHFKISGT

-616 KEFPDYGLLPSDLL
+616 REFPEYGLLPSDLL
-630 HYSVENPEEPMSLL
+630 HYSVENPDEPMSLL

-676 ARRLKDGRC
+676 ARKLRGGRC
-685 IETLTLFLETKRT
+685 VDTLTLFLKTNRE

-714 EAAKARGKLLPP
+714 EAAKRRGSLLPP
-726 ALAFKKFLAFVGD
+726 VLAFKKFLAFVGD

-754 NAQYAVLKDRMEKV
+754 NAQYAVLKDRMKAA
-768 FADGVDL
+768 FDADVDV
-775 SALPRAYARGE
+775 SSLPRAYARGE
-786 LLKRYD
+786 LMKRYD

-799 LERII
+799 LERVI
-804 CREKGVEAP
+804 CREKGIKRLPSHKLKDLIRILEVEGTNSHKADDDVAATEG
-813 SLAQAQGPDPHSRGR
+813 LLSRFY
-828 RDEFAQ
+828 E
-834 GRRRRRRDRRPSRAL
+834 L
-849 LRARPAA
+849 ARP
-856 RGKAAGLPH
+856 L
-865 EALHPQHVEDAS
+865 VEKQRKFLQKTS
-877 RRRQGDLRRAPRP
+877 IRNMSQTLRRALS
-890 ELPAAGP
+890 E
-897 RRPGDSRAG
+897 
-906 ASRIHRNPA
+906 IYEEHRNLSYRPQDPEDPA
-915 EPHGGT
+915 I
-921 DRNRRNPKE
+921 
-930 APASLRLSRP
+930 LVQVL
-940 GARRQ
+940 
-945 GTLED
+945 
-950 ALFAAAALSRP
+950 
-961 REFVEGSGPLF
+961 REFVESLPNHTENKGEIGEILKKLPLLYAYLDRVLIEKTQSRTLYAQLQRYLVHINSLKEADLCSSDVVQDRVF
-972 ERRRARPHLPFDGPQ
+972 LSTVHKAKGLEFDHVVIADVRDGVYPFFKSSTP
-987 GEGPRIRKRRHRRR
+987 E
-1001 PRRRLSL
+1001 
-1008 LPKQHAR
+1008 
-1015 DKGRGREKVLRR
+1015 
-1027 ALAREKDD
+1027 AREEDARKFYVALSRAKKTITITRPLENDWGYRCRESPFLQSIRSDFVRVTESDVLKD
-1035 HDHLAAGKRLGLP
+1035 GK
-1048 LQRVAVS
+1048 A
-1055 CKHPFGLRA
+1055 FGKA
-1064 DDGKRRAA
+1064 DDLD
-1072 GRKESVPRQRP
+1072 EDDP
-1083 RRGRPALLTIPQ
+1083 
-1095 RPRSSF
+1095 
-1101 TDARRLEGASM
+1101 
-1112 RFSCGRGRQEREN
+1112 
-1125 PGEARC
+1125 
-1131 PSGSSFGKG
+1131 
-1140 LGPFCG
+1140 PF
-1146 DEPCVPKDRSSV
+1146 
-1158 RDAHPGLP
+1158 
-1166 SRTGASQSCMVCN
+1166 
-1179 PIQRAVARSFS
+1179 
-1190 S
+1190 

>member
-1 MNFEPLASHYPKL
+1 MNFQPLAPYYPRL

-23 LIRDRHYRESIQ
+23 LIRDRHYRESVQ

-44 LKTVFRVKD
+44 LKTVFRVQD

-58 GALMRRDDFQIVV
+58 GALMRRDDFAIVV
-71 PRKVAG
+71 PRKVAR

-84 YGNKASHFQTK
+84 YGNKASHFQVN
-95 DLPADVPYE
+95 DLLSALPYE

-119 RHGHEI
+119 RHGHDI

-134 PSAAYPDFRPLE
+134 PSASYPDFRPLE

-165 EEAIGLQHGRHLV
+165 EEAIGLQRGRHLV

-187 EILTERVRRALEAGI
+187 EILTERVRRALDAGV

-218 GMQERIEENFQ
+218 GMQERIEENFR

-253 AVPETATIID
+253 AVPETATILD

-278 LSENRPPVSE
+278 LLEDRPPASE

-293 EDPLPGSVA
+293 EDPLPGFVA
-302 DFIEQRAA
+302 DFIQQRAA

-317 DFPADTIQKA
+317 GFHEDTIQEA
-327 PAPEVNQRNLELF
+327 HAPEVNQKNFELF
-340 ASFGLLAFDEK
+340 AAFGLVAYDDCGKLKFDE
-351 HNPKVNEDRVD
+351 DRID
-362 EIARDYLAYKES
+362 RIARDYLAYKAS

-389 FLTDDRSFVKRYSWI
+389 FLTDERSFVKRYPWI

-420 DLLWNDDEPSSV
+420 EKLWNDKEPSSV

-455 ALSRTHAVHHLHRNF
+455 ALSRTHEVHHLHRNF

-483 AVNELDADPAL
+483 AVHELDADPAL

-499 RVSKAPKGALRLL
+499 KVSEKPEGALRLL
-512 AAYDA
+512 AAYTA
-517 KDQIEVLGEL
+517 SDQIELLGGL
-527 ARLAPADE
+527 ARLAPEKE

-541 PSNAMADTLSNHLKE
+541 PSNKMADTLGDRLKDL
-556 KGVEHFKISGS
+556 KVEHFKISGS
-567 DIFRMDVLKT
+567 DLFRMDVLKT

-616 KEFPDYGLLPSDLL
+616 REFPEYGLLPSDLL
-630 HYSVENPEEPMSLL
+630 HYSVENPDEPMSLL
-644 DDFTRAYW
+644 DNFTRAYW

-676 ARRLKDGRC
+676 ARKLRGGRC
-685 IETLTLFLETKRT
+685 VEKLELFLKTERE

-704 NIPNPMVEEY
+704 NIPNPMVEVY
-714 EAAKARGKLLPP
+714 EAEKARGSLLPP
-726 ALAFKKFLAFVGD
+726 VLAFKKFLAFVGD

-754 NAQYAVLKDRMEKV
+754 NAQYAVLKDRMKKAFDDE
-768 FADGVDL
+768 VDV

-799 LERII
+799 LERVI
-804 CREKGVEAP
+804 CREKGLKRLPSHKLKDLIRILGVEGTNSHKADDDVAATEGL
-813 SLAQAQGPDPHSRGR
+813 LARFY
-828 RDEFAQ
+828 E
-834 GRRRRRRDRRPSRAL
+834 L
-849 LRARPAA
+849 ARP
-856 RGKAAGLPH
+856 L
-865 EALHPQHVEDAS
+865 VEKQRKFLQNS
-877 RRRQGDLRRAPRP
+877 SIRNMSQTLRRTLKEIFDEHRDLSFRP
-890 ELPAAGP
+890 QDPEDPA
-897 RRPGDSRAG
+897 
-906 ASRIHRNPA
+906 I
-915 EPHGGT
+915 
-921 DRNRRNPKE
+921 
-930 APASLRLSRP
+930 LVQVL
-940 GARRQ
+940 
-945 GTLED
+945 
-950 ALFAAAALSRP
+950 
-961 REFVEGSGPLF
+961 REFVESLPNHTENEGQIGEIQKKLPLLYAYLDRVLIDKERSRTLYAQLQRYLVHINSLKEADLCSSDVVRDRVFLSTVHKAKGLEF
-972 ERRRARPHLPFDGPQ
+972 ENVVIAD
-987 GEGPRIRKRRHRRR
+987 
-1001 PRRRLSL
+1001 
-1008 LPKQHAR
+1008 AR
-1015 DKGRGREKVLRR
+1015 DGVYPFFKSKTPE
-1027 ALAREKDD
+1027 AREEDARKFYVALSRAKKTITITWPLENDWGYRCKESPFLQSIRSD
-1035 HDHLAAGKRLGLP
+1035 FVRVTETEALRDAPAGKDEDLEDDP
-1048 LQRVAVS
+1048 
-1055 CKHPFGLRA
+1055 PF
-1064 DDGKRRAA
+1064 
-1072 GRKESVPRQRP
+1072 
-1083 RRGRPALLTIPQ
+1083 
-1095 RPRSSF
+1095 
-1101 TDARRLEGASM
+1101 
-1112 RFSCGRGRQEREN
+1112 
-1125 PGEARC
+1125 
-1131 PSGSSFGKG
+1131 
-1140 LGPFCG
+1140 
-1146 DEPCVPKDRSSV
+1146 
-1158 RDAHPGLP
+1158 
-1166 SRTGASQSCMVCN
+1166 
-1179 PIQRAVARSFS
+1179 
-1190 S
+1190 

>member
-1 MNFEPLASHYPKL
+1 MNFQPLASHYPKL

-44 LKTVFRVKD
+44 LKTVFRVQD

-58 GALMRRDDFQIVV
+58 GSLMRRDDFAIVV
-71 PRKVAG
+71 PRKVAR

-84 YGNKASHFQTK
+84 YGNKASHFQVN
-95 DLPADVPYE
+95 DLLASVPYE

-111 KEDAELCL
+111 KEDAETCL
-119 RHGHEI
+119 RHGYDI

-134 PSAAYPDFRPLE
+134 PSAPYPDFQPLE
-146 TVRTNKKGEKRKI
+146 TVRTNAKGEKRKI
-159 VFDAHQ
+159 VFDRHQ
-165 EEAIGLQHGRHLV
+165 EEAIGLQSGRHLV

-187 EILTERVRRALEAGI
+187 EILTERVRRALESGV

-218 GMQERIEENFQ
+218 GMQERIVENFPE
-229 DRSMGELYVGN
+229 RSMGELYVGN

-253 AVPETATIID
+253 AVPETATILD

-278 LSENRPPVSE
+278 LLEDRPPASE

-293 EDPLPGSVA
+293 EDPLPGFVA
-302 DFIEQRAA
+302 DFIQQRAA

-317 DFPADTIQKA
+317 GFPANTIQKA
-327 PAPEVNQRNLELF
+327 LAPEVTQKNAALF
-340 ASFGLLAFDEK
+340 AAFGLVRPDDCKDLKFD
-351 HNPKVNEDRVD
+351 NACVD
-362 EIARDYLAYKES
+362 TIARDYLAYKES

-389 FLTDDRSFVKRYSWI
+389 FLTDERSFVKRYPWI

-420 DLLWNDDEPSSV
+420 EKLWNDKEPSSV

-483 AVNELDADPAL
+483 AVRELDADPAL
-494 LPRAE
+494 LPRAD
-499 RVSKAPKGALRLL
+499 KITPKPKGALRLL
-512 AAYDA
+512 AACDA
-517 KDQIEVLGEL
+517 KDQIELLSEL
-527 ARLAPADE
+527 ALRAPEGE

-541 PSNAMADTLSNHLKE
+541 PSNKMADTLGDRLKDL
-556 KGVEHFKISGS
+556 KVEHFKISGS
-567 DIFRMDVLKT
+567 DLFRMDVLKT

-616 KEFPDYGLLPSDLL
+616 REFPEYGLLPSDLL
-630 HYSVENPEEPMSLL
+630 HYSVENPDEPMSLL

-676 ARRLKDGRC
+676 ARKLRGGRC
-685 IETLTLFLETKRT
+685 VEKLELFLKTERE

-704 NIPNPMVEEY
+704 NIPNPMVEVY
-714 EAAKARGKLLPP
+714 EAEKARGSLLPP
-726 ALAFKKFLAFVGD
+726 VLAFKKFLAFVGD

-754 NAQYAVLKDRMEKV
+754 NAQYAVLKDRMKKAFDDE
-768 FADGVDL
+768 VDV

-799 LERII
+799 LERVI
-804 CREKGVEAP
+804 CREKGLKRLPSHKLKDLIRILGVEGVNSHKADDDVAATEGL
-813 SLAQAQGPDPHSRGR
+813 LAHFY
-828 RDEFAQ
+828 EL
-834 GRRRRRRDRRPSRAL
+834 AL
-849 LRARPAA
+849 PL
-856 RGKAAGLPH
+856 
-865 EALHPQHVEDAS
+865 VEKQRKFLQKS
-877 RRRQGDLRRAPRP
+877 SIRNMSQTLRRTLKEIFDEHRDLSFRP
-890 ELPAAGP
+890 QDPEDPA
-897 RRPGDSRAG
+897 
-906 ASRIHRNPA
+906 I
-915 EPHGGT
+915 
-921 DRNRRNPKE
+921 
-930 APASLRLSRP
+930 LVQVL
-940 GARRQ
+940 
-945 GTLED
+945 
-950 ALFAAAALSRP
+950 
-961 REFVEGSGPLF
+961 REFVESLPNHTENEGQIGEIQKKLPLLYAYLDRVLIDK
-972 ERRRARPHLPFDGPQ
+972 ERSRTLYAQLQRYLVHINSLKEADLCSSDVVQDRVFLSTVHKAKGLEFDNVVIADVRDGVYPFFKSSTPEAKEEDARKFYVALSRAKKTITITWPLENDWGYSCRESPFLAA
-987 GEGPRIRKRRHRRR
+987 IREDFVRVTE
-1001 PRRRLSL
+1001 S
-1008 LPKQHAR
+1008 
-1015 DKGRGREKVLRR
+1015 DVLR
-1027 ALAREKDD
+1027 DD
-1035 HDHLAAGKRLGLP
+1035 K
-1048 LQRVAVS
+1048 
-1055 CKHPFGLRA
+1055 
-1064 DDGKRRAA
+1064 
-1072 GRKESVPRQRP
+1072 
-1083 RRGRPALLTIPQ
+1083 T
-1095 RPRSSF
+1095 
-1101 TDARRLEGASM
+1101 
-1112 RFSCGRGRQEREN
+1112 
-1125 PGEARC
+1125 
-1131 PSGSSFGKG
+1131 
-1140 LGPFCG
+1140 
-1146 DEPCVPKDRSSV
+1146 
-1158 RDAHPGLP
+1158 
-1166 SRTGASQSCMVCN
+1166 
-1179 PIQRAVARSFS
+1179 
-1190 S
+1190 

>member
-1 MNFEPLASHYPKL
+1 MNFQPLAPYYPKL

-23 LIRDRHYRESIQ
+23 LIRDRHYRESVQ

-44 LKTVFRVKD
+44 LKTVFRVQD

-58 GALMRRDDFQIVV
+58 GALMRRDDFAIVV

-84 YGNKASHFQTK
+84 YGNKASHFQIN
-95 DLPADVPYE
+95 DLLTSLPYE

-293 EDPLPGSVA
+293 EDPLPGFVA

-420 DLLWNDDEPSSV
+420 DLLWNDEKPSSV
-432 CVFFGDEQQAIFSFM
+432 CVYFGDEQQAIFSFM
-447 GAKLERLQ
+447 GAKLDRLQ
-455 ALSRTHAVHHLHRNF
+455 ALSRTHKVHHLHRNF
-470 RSPSYLLDLFNKF
+470 RSPSYLLNLFNKF
-483 AVNELDADPAL
+483 AVRELDADPAL
-494 LPRAE
+494 LPRAD
-499 RVSKAPKGALRLL
+499 KITPKPMGALRLL
-512 AAYDA
+512 AACDA
-517 KDQIEVLGEL
+517 KDQIELLSEL
-527 ARLAPADE
+527 ALRAPEGE

-541 PSNAMADTLSNHLKE
+541 PSNAMADTLSDRLKE
-556 KGVEHFKISGS
+556 KKVEHFKISGS
-567 DIFRMDVLKT
+567 DLFRMNVLKT

-600 LTRKNTTLK
+600 LTRKDTTLK

-616 KEFPDYGLLPSDLL
+616 RKFPDYGLLPSDLL
-630 HYSVENPEEPMSLL
+630 HYSAENPEEPMSLL

-676 ARRLKDGRC
+676 ARKLRGGRC
-685 IETLTLFLETKRT
+685 VEKLELFLKTERE

-704 NIPNPMVEEY
+704 NIPNPMVEVY
-714 EAAKARGKLLPP
+714 EAEKARGSLLPP
-726 ALAFKKFLAFVGD
+726 VLAFKKFLAFVGD

-754 NAQYAVLKDRMEKV
+754 NAQYAVLKDRMKKA
-768 FADGVDL
+768 FDDDVDV

-786 LLKRYD
+786 LMKRYD

-799 LERII
+799 LERVI
-804 CREKGVEAP
+804 CREKGLKRLPSHKLKDLIRILGVEGVNSHKADDDVAATEGLLAHFYELARPLVEKQRKFLLRP
-813 SLAQAQGPDPHSRGR
+813 SIRNMSQTLRNALSEIYEEHRNLSYRPQSPEDPAILVQVLREFIESLPNHTEVQDQIDEIRKKLPLLYAYLDRVLIEKEKSRTLYSQLQR
-828 RDEFAQ
+828 YLVHINSLKEADLCSSDVV
-834 GRRRRRRDRRPSRAL
+834 RDRVFLSTVHKAKGL
-849 LRARPAA
+849 EFENVVIADARDGVYPFF
-856 RGKAAGLPH
+856 KSSTP
-865 EALHPQHVEDAS
+865 EAKEEDA
-877 RRRQGDLRRAPRP
+877 R
-890 ELPAAGP
+890 
-897 RRPGDSRAG
+897 
-906 ASRIHRNPA
+906 
-915 EPHGGT
+915 
-921 DRNRRNPKE
+921 K
-930 APASLRLSRP
+930 
-940 GARRQ
+940 
-945 GTLED
+945 
-950 ALFAAAALSRP
+950 FYVALSRAKKTITITWP
-961 REFVEGSGPLF
+961 LENDWGYPCRESPFLAGIREDFVRVTES
-972 ERRRARPHLPFDGPQ
+972 D
-987 GEGPRIRKRRHRRR
+987 
-1001 PRRRLSL
+1001 
-1008 LPKQHAR
+1008 
-1015 DKGRGREKVLRR
+1015 VLR
-1027 ALAREKDD
+1027 
-1035 HDHLAAGKRLGLP
+1035 
-1048 LQRVAVS
+1048 
-1055 CKHPFGLRA
+1055 
-1064 DDGKRRAA
+1064 DDGVR
-1072 GRKESVPRQRP
+1072 EPP
-1083 RRGRPALLTIPQ
+1083 
-1095 RPRSSF
+1095 
-1101 TDARRLEGASM
+1101 D
-1112 RFSCGRGRQEREN
+1112 RFEN
-1125 PGEARC
+1125 PDEDD
-1131 PSGSSFGKG
+1131 P
-1140 LGPFCG
+1140 PF
-1146 DEPCVPKDRSSV
+1146 
-1158 RDAHPGLP
+1158 
-1166 SRTGASQSCMVCN
+1166 
-1179 PIQRAVARSFS
+1179 
-1190 S
+1190 